1 VGYGLTSPTRCVNRK
16 AGWYEYPIEFASDL
30 AIYSP
35 APKLVGGPDCLGC
48 MLEIEHNVNLPQDM
62 THDEPATTYEG
73 TVPPGS
79 SR

>member
-1 VGYGLTSPTRCVNRK
+1 VP
-16 AGWYEYPIEFASDL
+16 AEYPIEFASDL